1 MKIVVLQNGPFMVNS
16 FLVINEETSGGIII
30 DPGND
35 IKSLLEIIEKD
46 KISLDGIIATHGHID
61 HIDGVNRI
69 KEQQDA
75 PFYICDLDKEL
86 VDAISVQASMFGVE
100 DPGKISVDKQLP
112 CQGELKISGM
122 DITLLHTPGH
132 SKGSVSLLIEN
143 TLFSGDTLFSMSIG
157 RTDLPGGNYSEL
169 IHSINE
175 KIFTLPENT
184 RVLPGHGPE
193 TTVGNEKKMNP
204 FFR

>member
-1 MKIVVLQNGPFMVNS
+1 
-16 FLVINEETSGGIII
+16 
-30 DPGND
+30 
-35 IKSLLEIIEKD
+35 
-46 KISLDGIIATHGHID
+46 
-61 HIDGVNRI
+61 
-69 KEQQDA
+69 
-75 PFYICDLDKEL
+75 
-86 VDAISVQASMFGVE
+86 MFGVE
-100 DPGKISVDKQLP
+100 DPGKITIDKQLP

-122 DITLLHTPGH
+122 EITLLHTPGH
-132 SKGSVSLLIEN
+132 SKGSVSLLMES
-143 TLFSGDTLFSMSIG
+143 TLFSGDSLFSMSIG

-175 KIFTLPENT
+175 KISTLPENT

>member
-16 FLVINEETSGGIII
+16 FLVVNEDTSSGIII

-35 IKSLLEIIEKD
+35 MESLLEIVEKE
-46 KISLDGIIATHGHID
+46 KIALDGIIATHGHID
-61 HIDGVNRI
+61 HIGGVNI
-69 KEQQDA
+69 VKERQKA

-86 VDAISVQASMFGVE
+86 VESVSVQASMFGVN
-100 DPGKISVDKQLP
+100 DPGRITIDKQLP
-112 CQGELKISGM
+112 SQGELKISGM
-122 DITLLHTPGH
+122 DIKLLHTPGH

-169 IHSINE
+169 ITSINE
-175 KIFTLPENT
+175 KIFTLPDNT

-193 TTVGNEKKMNP
+193 TTVGNEKMMNP

>member
-46 KISLDGIIATHGHID
+46 KISLEGIISTHGHID